1 MTQTAG
7 LKPLNREE
15 WLDSVESVASPFLRR
30 ILAKRAPGHCMR
42 VVDIDIDLM
51 IKLCRRMRD
60 ICPEVQTFVLAAPE
74 VPLDISVTST
84 KLVELRNPL
93 ADGSQRAPL
102 LVFLPPAIKAAAE
115 DSFGIA
121 TFESIGL
128 HPVFHELKETLLGE
142 IEPRLRASIEVVFR
156 ELPSARTNVHEQIRY
171 LLLAKANG
179 IDAASLGASL
189 FELGLIPDFDLFDHP
204 DFVQVRTRRNLDA
217 LDTLR
222 TSGQSERRRVLSLEL
237 MDASFCRSLADL
249 IMSIPAVADWTRAIA
264 LDSSLWYL
272 GFHKWIFPDSH
283 RGDISPT
290 ISNMVLDIPVFDTPT
305 QNRAHADL
313 YGQQVFIAGK
323 HKKFSVEFSVDPIPQ
338 HVPGL
343 EKFVANV
350 YHHVEHEGTGIS
362 RQKKI
367 GEGKASRTKITFSSL
382 GKLQWEEG
390 WYHVEISALH
400 ENGVNLISADSE
412 SHVSDPFYVLTT
424 SSTPD
429 QHDDAVART
438 KSRPVQTLGHA
449 LLKQRFQHLL
459 NQDSSIFSD
468 AVSVLWSQEESLYE
482 IRSSQ
487 WGSAQISMSRVLR
500 TWERQILGTPE
511 GPFSYEDSDGMLS
524 PLLMSLPECE
534 SFPEFIKARKAW
546 FTAIQ
551 SQSGDRTLSSVHPGA
566 LLDVGERYI
575 TTYQAALESAY
586 HRASMGNWEPVEKLL
601 ELDQIHW
608 KSTSN
613 ADRVILLAPTHPSI
627 VRWWLDWWKLGQSW
641 VAASKRAT
649 QQSIQAARD
658 SIVEEIRPAGVPPFI
673 SSSGSQLLYFANLD
687 YTWSAYVSPTATQR
701 LSLRDDLE
709 SSLGCICNISQILS
723 TDSGY
728 VAQRVRRYI
737 LQHPYIGTLK
747 IRAIQPGKGNFLVS
761 ILNSLE
767 KDSLFRDMRFDFQLY
782 VDDPQSEQEGDDL
795 HELLHAGILSSDE
808 LGGDHLRPK
817 FRVAIR
823 SMDTLMSENDQF
835 HLTFL
840 FDAFPASQI
849 KATPSNPPTPWLN
862 GLLTQ
867 ATINYHEEL
876 ETAYWLHQYTG
887 SHELDRT
894 YAKAIAAHSVRSTEE
909 NLELAV
915 ILNLTSELRRSI
927 HRIHELSDWVFC
939 LDRNLGIEYFDHG
952 GSKKDRQD
960 YLIDHSP
967 DLMKVDG
974 RSLVVTSRSTTELQS
989 LVAPC
994 LALYPFHD
1002 DPRLAELLLLEL
1014 RCLSGRLALKLISN
1028 PTQRAEAMGLALA
1041 RLFLEQ
1047 NGDLL
1052 DAVLVPLDAHQDL
1065 FHSVGKQSSEL
1076 GKDISLQRTDFAIF
1090 KVDPSNMVVHC
1101 KLIEVKCY
1109 QKIDSQAW
1117 LNLQAQITG
1126 QLQRS
1131 SEVLIAHFGTPSRP
1145 DQEFKA
1151 WQLSQTLDYYARRSL
1166 RYDAMSAETGAA
1178 LRETLNKLSQG
1189 FRLNIELE
1197 AMVFDFSTSSDLHQN
1212 DDGIM
1217 WHRIGFATMQNQI
1230 RERLDLA
1237 SSTQSLAASFAQVL
1251 KLRDKT
1257 CTVDLIDPM
1266 KDSDEKPVELIK
1278 VQLPPPAIF
1287 PVPKPVEV
1295 QQPQVGDQVEQASQT
1310 ETSVGQIPSSI
1321 DVSPASSSVLTPCDI
1336 FLGVGS
1342 TSEQFGLLG
1351 ESMSG
1356 RVGLDLN
1363 HTHTISLFGV
1373 QGGGKSYTLG
1383 SILEMACLPLPGI
1396 NQLPAPLASVVFHYS
1411 PTMDYKPEFTSMVHP
1426 NDAESQLK
1434 VLRERYGAHPAALK
1448 DIVLIVPPGTLEE
1461 RRREFPGLDVRPLLF
1476 SPSELKSSHWSYLL
1490 GVVGNDSLYIRQVKA
1505 ILKQMRKGLNVQS
1518 LRTGIQSANMADHL
1532 RDLALSRLQLAEE
1545 YIRDDSAALGSIIVP
1560 GRLVIVDMRDE
1571 HIERDEALSLFVV
1584 LLQLFSE
1591 VNNPDKRFNKLFVF
1605 DEAHKYMGNSDLVA
1619 GLIEIVREM
1628 RHKGSSILV
1637 ASQDPPSLPVALLE
1651 LSSQMILHK
1660 FTSPQWLKHL
1670 QKANSSLDSLTA
1682 EKLASLGKGE
1692 AYVWSR
1698 EASDPVFTKQA
1709 IKVQCRPR
1717 ATRHGGDTKKAIG

>member
-1 MTQTAG
+1 MIQTTG
-7 LKPLNREE
+7 LKPLSRED
-15 WLDSVESVASPFLRR
+15 WLDAVENVAAPFIRR
-30 ILAKRAPGHCMR
+30 MMEKRSPGHCMR
-42 VVDIDIDLM
+42 VVDIDVDLM
-51 IKLCRRMRD
+51 VKLCRRLRD
-60 ICPEVQTFVLAAPE
+60 ICPEVQTFVLAAQE
-74 VPLDISVTST
+74 VPSDISVTST

-93 ADGSQRAPL
+93 ADGTQRPPL

-121 TFESIGL
+121 TFESISL
-128 HPVFHELKETLLGE
+128 KPVFQELKASLLAE
-142 IEPRLRASIEVVFR
+142 IEPRFRSSIDVIFR
-156 ELPSARTNVHEQIRY
+156 ELPTARTSIHAQIRY
-171 LLLAKANG
+171 LLLAKRNVV
-179 IDAASLGASL
+179 DSASLGASL
-189 FELGLIPDFDLFDHP
+189 FELGLIPDFELFDHP
-204 DFVQVRTRRNLDA
+204 DFVQVRTRRNLEA
-217 LDTLR
+217 LDVLR
-222 TSGQSERRRVLSLEL
+222 TSGLSERRRVLSLEL
-237 MDASFCRSLADL
+237 LDAIFCRSLADL
-249 IMSIPAVADWTRAIA
+249 IMSIPAVQDWTRAIA
-264 LDSSLWYL
+264 LDSNLWFL
-272 GFHKWIFPDSH
+272 GFHKWSFPDSH
-283 RGDISPT
+283 RGEVSPT
-290 ISNMVLDIPVFDTPT
+290 ISNMVLDIPAFDTPT
-305 QNRAHADL
+305 QNRAHAEL
-313 YGQQVFIAGK
+313 YGQQVFIVGK

-350 YHHVEHEGTGIS
+350 FRHAENEGTGIS

-367 GEGKASRTKITFSSL
+367 GEGKVSRTKITFSSL
-382 GKLQWEEG
+382 GKLQWEDG

-400 ENGVNLISADSE
+400 ENGVNLISKESE
-412 SHVSDPFYVLTT
+412 SHISDPFYVLT
-424 SSTPD
+424 SSTSD
-429 QHDDAVART
+429 QHDDAVTKA
-438 KSRPVQTLGHA
+438 KSRPFPTLGHA

-459 NQDSSIFSD
+459 SQESSEFSD
-468 AVSVLWSQEESLYE
+468 AVSVLWSETESLYE
-482 IRSSQ
+482 VRSGQ
-487 WGSAQISMSRVLR
+487 WGSAQVPMSRRLQL
-500 TWERQILGTPE
+500 WERQILTSPE
-511 GPFSYEDSDGMLS
+511 GPFSYEISQGTLS
-524 PLLMSLPECE
+524 PLLMDLPECDG
-534 SFPEFIKARKAW
+534 FPEFIRARKAW

-575 TTYQAALESAY
+575 AAYQLALESAY
-586 HRASMGNWEPVEKLL
+586 QSAALGNWIPVGKLL
-601 ELDQIHW
+601 EIDQLHW
-608 KSTSN
+608 KPSSD
-613 ADRVILLAPTHPSI
+613 ADAVICLSPTHPSI

-641 VAASKRAT
+641 CGSSKGAT
-649 QQSIQAARD
+649 PQAIQAARD
-658 SIVEEIRPAGVPPFI
+658 SIVDEIRPAGVPPFI
-673 SSSGSQLLYFANLD
+673 STSGTQRLYFANLD
-687 YTWSAYVSPTATQR
+687 YTWSAYILPNATQR

-709 SSLGCICNISQILS
+709 RSLACTCNISHILS

-728 VAQRVRRYI
+728 VAQRVRRYL

-761 ILNSLE
+761 ILDSLE
-767 KDSLFRDMRFDFQLY
+767 KDPLFRDMRFDFQLY

-795 HELLHAGILSSDE
+795 HSLLHAGILSSDE

-817 FRVAIR
+817 FRIAIR
-823 SMDTLMSENDQF
+823 SMESLMSENDQF

-849 KATPSNPPTPWLN
+849 KATPTNPSTPWLK

-867 ATINYHEEL
+867 ASINYHEDL

-887 SHELDRT
+887 SHPIDRS
-894 YAKAIAAHSVRSTEE
+894 YAKALAALSVGSTDET
-909 NLELAV
+909 LELAV
-915 ILNLTSELRRSI
+915 ILNLTTELRRSI

-1002 DPRLAELLLLEL
+1002 DPRLAELLLLQL

-1052 DAVLVPLDAHQDL
+1052 DSVLVPLDAHQDL

-1076 GKDISLQRTDFAIF
+1076 GKDISLQRTDFALF
-1090 KVDPSNMVVHC
+1090 KVDATNKVVHC

-1109 QKIDSQAW
+1109 QKIDPQTW
-1117 LNLQAQITG
+1117 LNLQTQITG
-1126 QLQRS
+1126 QLHRS
-1131 SEVLIAHFGTPSRP
+1131 RDVLVSHFGTPSRA

-1151 WQLSQTLDYYARRSL
+1151 WQLAQTLDYYTRRSL
-1166 RYDAMSAETGAA
+1166 RYDAMPSETGNT
-1178 LRETLNKLSQG
+1178 LRDSLNLLSKG
-1189 FRLNIELE
+1189 FRFNVELE
-1197 AMVFDFSTSSDLHQN
+1197 AMVFDFSAASDLHHN

-1217 WHRIGFATMQNQI
+1217 WHRIGFATMQQQI
-1230 RERLDLA
+1230 RERLELA
-1237 SSTQSLAASFAQVL
+1237 TTTQSLAASFAQVL
-1251 KLRDKT
+1251 KLRDRT
-1257 CTVDLIDPM
+1257 CTVDSVDVDQAFVHDPIVL
-1266 KDSDEKPVELIK
+1266 KTAVKISDV
-1278 VQLPPPAIF
+1278 PPAL
-1287 PVPKPVEV
+1287 KTVEV
-1295 QQPQVGDQVEQASQT
+1295 LIPKIVAPTVVEPIVEKAIGQNQSNT
-1310 ETSVGQIPSSI
+1310 VVNPDLVPTS
-1321 DVSPASSSVLTPCDI
+1321 TTCDI

-1342 TSEQFGLLG
+1342 KSDQFGLLG
-1351 ESMSG
+1351 ESISG

-1383 SILEMACLPLPGI
+1383 SILEMACLSLPGI

-1426 NDAESQLK
+1426 NDSESQLK
-1434 VLRERYGAHPAALK
+1434 VLHERDGALPAALK
-1448 DIVLIVPPGTLEE
+1448 DIVLIVPPGTIED
-1461 RRREFPGLDVRPLLF
+1461 RRREFPGLEVRPLVF
-1476 SPSELKSSHWSYLL
+1476 NPSELKSSHWSYLL

-1505 ILKQMRKGLNVQS
+1505 ILKQMRKGLNVQL
-1518 LRTGIQSANMADHL
+1518 LRTAIQSSSMADHL

-1545 YIRDDSAALGSIIVP
+1545 YIRDDTDTLGSLIVP

-1591 VNNPDKRFNKLFVF
+1591 VNNPEKHFNKLFVF
-1605 DEAHKYMGNSDLVA
+1605 DEAHKYMGNADLVG

-1637 ASQDPPSLPVALLE
+1637 ASQDPPSLLVALLE

-1670 QKANSSLDSLTA
+1670 QKANSSLDTLTS

-1698 EASDPVFTKQA
+1698 EASESVFTKQA
-1709 IKVQCRPR
+1709 IKLQCRPR